1 MAYEKYRFTREHEWV
16 KLDDDVATIGI
27 TKYATDEL
35 GDVVYVELH
44 NDTPNVQ
51 QKEEVGT
58 IESVKTVSSL
68 YSPLSGDLLESNTQ
82 VIKDPNLVNE
92 APLEEGWLIKIKPT
106 KTNEWDK
113 LMTLNEYEDYTKSL

>member
-44 NDTPNVQ
+44 NDTPTIQ

-68 YSPLSGDLLESNTQ
+68 YSPLSGDILESNTQ

-92 APLEEGWLIKIKPT
+92 APLGEGWLIKIKPT

>member
-44 NDTPNVQ
+44 NDTPTIQ

-68 YSPLSGDLLESNTQ
+68 YSPLSGDILESNTQ

-92 APLEEGWLIKIKPT
+92 APLGEGWLIKIKPT

-113 LMTLNEYEDYTKSL
+113 LMTLNKYEDYTKSL